1 MATLFF
7 SITGTRFCVLL
18 TLLSAAPLTWA
29 QVTQPVQPAPAPRS
43 ALLERVFSLWPPGW
57 KTQAPAQPA
66 APATSTASPTSPTP
80 PATLKQPTPPSPRA
94 SWWTDAGRILAGEE
108 PDAGSTLG
116 KLAKVASVQNHR
128 RLLSA
133 AWSQFE
139 ASRLKPAMKFAQ
151 AELTAQPASK
161 AAVFYPFSG
170 PDALYVLAMF
180 PEATAFTLMGLE
192 PVGDLPDM
200 AKLSNDELGTSLAQL
215 RRSLNSITALS
226 FFQTNEM
233 RAEFK
238 KNLFPGVT
246 PILVLFISRH
256 GYDVHDVQKVIIEPD
271 GSLRETDA
279 ATLDTLAPD
288 RVPGVRIR
296 FARKGETKIRTL
308 HYFRADISDS
318 GLLKVA
324 QPLKWAA
331 GFAPTA
337 TYLKSASYLMHRDQF
352 SQVRDFILTKTQ
364 MVVQDDSGIPLRFF
378 TQSAWEHT
386 LYGMYDGPIRLFANR
401 MQADMLAGYA
411 ASAKPLDFG
420 IGYDHRAKTSNIQRF
435 VRKQK

>member
-7 SITGTRFCVLL
+7 TIAGSRFCILL
-18 TLLSAAPLTWA
+18 TMLCAAPLAWA
-29 QVTQPVQPAPAPRS
+29 QLAQPAQPAPAPRS
-43 ALLERVFSLWPPGW
+43 APLEHFFSLWPPGW
-57 KTQAPAQPA
+57 KTPAPAQPA
-66 APATSTASPTSPTP
+66 TPATSTASALTTP
-80 PATLKQPTPPSPRA
+80 IAPSIPATPPSPRA
-94 SWWTDAGRILAGEE
+94 TWWTDAGRILAGEE
-108 PDAGSTLG
+108 PDAGSVLG
-116 KLAKVASVQNHR
+116 KLAPVASVQNHR
-128 RLLSA
+128 RLFNT

-139 ASRLKPAMKFAQ
+139 VSRLKPAMKFAQ
-151 AELTAQPASK
+151 AELATQPASK
-161 AAVFYPFSG
+161 TAVFYPFSG

-200 AKLSNDELGTSLAQL
+200 ARLSSDELGTSLAQL
-215 RRSLNSITALS
+215 RRSLHSITALS
-226 FFQTNEM
+226 FFQTNDM
-233 RAEFK
+233 HAEFR

-246 PILVLFISRH
+246 PILVLFIARH
-256 GYDVHDVQKVIIEPD
+256 GYDIHDVQKVIIEPD

-279 ATLDTLAPD
+279 ATLDTLVPD

-296 FARKGETKIRTL
+296 FARKGEVKVRTL

-331 GFAPTA
+331 GFAPAA

-352 SQVRDFILTKTQ
+352 SQVRDFILTRTQ

-378 TQSAWEHT
+378 TQATWERT

-401 MQADMLAGYA
+401 MQKDMLAGYA

-420 IGYDHRAKTSNIQRF
+420 IGYDHRATTSNIQRF